1 DLHWSSDSLLDL
13 AQFVMQPRG
22 DAAVLM
28 IVLARPELLDRRPNW
43 GGGKLNHLA
52 IALEPLASTAI
63 ADLVRHL
70 LDSDAP
76 DVVKLVAERAEG
88 NPFYAGELVRSYLEH
103 GSLERLPDT
112 VQGTVLARLDLLPPE
127 ERRVLQLG
135 SVFGRAFRAAGVA
148 ALELGEAPQ
157 VAAMCGKLVAR
168 ALISATQSDR
178 CAFRTILIQQVAY
191 GALSRPELAH

>member
-1 DLHWSSDSLLDL
+1 
-13 AQFVMQPRG
+13 MQPGG

-52 IALEPLASTAI
+52 IALEPLASNAI

-70 LDSDAP
+70 LDTDEP

-103 GSLERLPDT
+103 GWPERLPAT
-112 VQGTVLARLDLLPPE
+112 SPGHALAGLRPPPQG
-127 ERRVLQLG
+127 
-135 SVFGRAFRAAGVA
+135 
-148 ALELGEAPQ
+148 
-157 VAAMCGKLVAR
+157 
-168 ALISATQSDR
+168 
-178 CAFRTILIQQVAY
+178 
-191 GALSRPELAH
+191 